1 MMNRVTVPR
10 VVSHAAAVVLA
21 VAGLFAA
28 ACGPAALQTGSSFR
42 TLAIGGSQR
51 RILTLTD
58 VDTVRDLA
66 LTSDRVWA
74 ATDRG
79 VLVYPREGDPEPRR
93 ITRVEGLP
101 SDDVRALAARAD
113 GSVIVATAAGLAE
126 LDGDS
131 INPAFPPA
139 PIGSVVDLATRADG
153 SVIACGRAGLA
164 RFKDGVWTGFGEPVQ
179 CTTLAVDGDAL
190 WVGTT
195 EGALRIEGDDVVRE
209 HSQSRGIPESYVQ
222 AIAPLPG
229 GKAFALL
236 RGPSRS
242 LLGYWDGRHWYGYTV
257 ADFPPSIV
265 GLMTQGDSVLLL
277 TGSRAFSITLGSSRG
292 ESVPLVAVRAD
303 TEHHGVRTYRARATA
318 SDRVVVP
325 EGPGIVARTPA
336 PLEEVPPDQPTIAA
350 PPFTLAPATSLAIPE
365 GVYAGL
371 SAEGTLV
378 FADQNRGLVL
388 IPPDGTARLL
398 RTYDL
403 VARTDFQLATDS
415 QLRTWALSKRGDL
428 VRLDEDGAFRRV
440 ALPPGVTPQALAT
453 GEGGAYLC
461 VRVLGPDGG
470 DTATF
475 RIYRADGGTWRQ
487 VIERT
492 LSGVTGHIAS
502 LPFMGVAPD
511 GAFWLG
517 IEIDREEGAG
527 TGTRMRGAVMLAR
540 DAETIVYHYR
550 GASPADGNGA
560 TPLPDEVTAVD
571 FTNEGAW
578 FPTLSGAVRVG
589 SSQAVVF
596 GEARGVRG
604 EVVSDLATAPG
615 DRVWV
620 AAAEGIGVY
629 ENGAFNFVFPAVVQ
643 SARPTA
649 VAVDTAG
656 NLWAAGPRG
665 AVFFDGTTWQRLTE
679 ETGLPTN
686 DLRDVDLDGRDRAF
700 FLTEDAVLLF
710 VKAEAPSSS

>member
-1 MMNRVTVPR
+1 MLTRALAPR
-10 VVSHAAAVVLA
+10 ALVRAASVASLAAVGVLS
-21 VAGLFAA
+21 A

-42 TLAIGGSQR
+42 TLAIGGSER
-51 RILTLTD
+51 RIVTLTD

-79 VLVYPREGDPEPRR
+79 VLVYPREGDPEPHR
-93 ITRVEGLP
+93 ITHAQGLP

-126 LDGDS
+126 LAGDS

-139 PIGSVVDLATRADG
+139 PIGSVVDLATRPDG

-164 RFKDGVWTGFGEPVQ
+164 RLKDGAWTGFGEPVQ

-195 EGALRIEGDDVVRE
+195 EGALRIEGDDTVRE
-209 HSQSRGIPESYVQ
+209 HSQTQGIPEPYVQ
-222 AIAPLPG
+222 AIAPLPNG
-229 GKAFALL
+229 RALALL

-265 GLMTQGDSVLLL
+265 GLMAQGDSVLLL
-277 TGSRAFSITLGSSRG
+277 TGSRAFSITPGGSRR
-292 ESVPLVAVRAD
+292 ESVPLVALRAD
-303 TEHHGVRTYRARATA
+303 TEHHGVRTYRARVTPAA
-318 SDRVVVP
+318 RIVVP
-325 EGPGIVARTPA
+325 EGAGIAARTPA
-336 PLEEVPPDQPTIAA
+336 PLEEVPPGQPTIDA
-350 PPFTLAPATSLAIPE
+350 PPFSIAPTTSLAIPE

-371 SAEGTLV
+371 SAEGTLI
-378 FADQNRGLVL
+378 FADQNRGLVVL
-388 IPPDGTARLL
+388 PPDGTARFL

-403 VARTDFQLATDS
+403 VARTDFQIASDN
-415 QLRTWALSKRGDL
+415 QERTWALSKNGDL
-428 VRLDEDGAFRRV
+428 VRLDDDGAFHRV
-440 ALPPGVTPQALAT
+440 ALPEGVTPQALAT

-461 VRVLGPDGG
+461 VRVG
-470 DTATF
+470 DTTTF

-492 LSGVTGHIAS
+492 LSGVTQHIAGT
-502 LPFMGVAPD
+502 PFMGVAPD

-517 IEIDREEGAG
+517 IEIDREDGPG

-540 DAETIVYHYR
+540 DAETIVYHHR
-550 GASPADGNGA
+550 GATPADGAGA
-560 TPLPDEVTAVD
+560 TPLPDEVTAID
-571 FTNEGAW
+571 FTNDGAW

-589 SSQAVVF
+589 NSQAVVF

-615 DRVWV
+615 NRVWV

-649 VAVDTAG
+649 VAVDTEG

-665 AVFFDGTTWQRLTE
+665 AVFSNGTTWQRLTE
-679 ETGLPTN
+679 ENGLPTN
-686 DLRDVDLDGRDRAF
+686 DIRDIDIDGRDRAF

-710 VKAEAPSSS
+710 VKAPVPAAR

>member
-1 MMNRVTVPR
+1 MLNRATAPR
-10 VVSHAAAVVLA
+10 AASRAVVVSLAAA
-21 VAGLFAA
+21 GLLAA
-28 ACGPAALQTGSSFR
+28 ACGPAALQTGTSFR

-51 RILTLTD
+51 RLLTLTD

-93 ITRVEGLP
+93 ITRAEGLP
-101 SDDVRALAARAD
+101 SDDVRALAARSD

-126 LDGDS
+126 LAGDS

-139 PIGSVVDLATRADG
+139 PIGSVVDLATRPDG
-153 SVIACGRAGLA
+153 SIIACGRAGLA
-164 RFKDGVWTGFGEPVQ
+164 RLKDGAWTGFGEPMQ
-179 CTTLAVDGDAL
+179 CTTLAVDGNAL

-209 HSQSRGIPESYVQ
+209 HSQARGIPEPYVQ
-222 AIAPLPG
+222 AIAPLAG
-229 GKAFALL
+229 GKALALL

-265 GLMTQGDSVLLL
+265 GLMAQGDSVLLL
-277 TGSRAFSITLGSSRG
+277 TGSRAFSITPGGGRG

-303 TEHHGVRTYRARATA
+303 SEHQGVRTYRARVTPATGI
-318 SDRVVVP
+318 VVP
-325 EGPGIVARTPA
+325 EGPGIVARAPA
-336 PLEEVPPDQPTIAA
+336 PLQEVEAGAPTLDA
-350 PPFTLAPATSLAIPE
+350 PPFSIAPATSLAIPE

-371 SAEGTLV
+371 SEAGTLV

-388 IPPDGTARLL
+388 IPPEGTARVL
-398 RTYDL
+398 RTFDL
-403 VARTDFQLATDS
+403 VARTDFQTASDS
-415 QLRTWALSKRGDL
+415 QLRTWALSRRGDL
-428 VRLDEDGAFRRV
+428 VRLDDDGAFHRV
-440 ALPPGVTPQALAT
+440 ALPEGVTPQALAT

-461 VRVLGPDGG
+461 VRVG

-475 RIYRADGGTWRQ
+475 RIYRADGGSWRQ
-487 VIERT
+487 VLERT
-492 LSGVTGHIAS
+492 LSGVTQHIVG

-517 IEIDREEGAG
+517 IEIDREDGPG

-540 DAETIVYHYR
+540 DSETIVYHHR
-550 GASPADGNGA
+550 GAGPADGNGA

-571 FTNEGAW
+571 FTNDGAW

-615 DRVWV
+615 NRVWV

-649 VAVDTAG
+649 VAVDMQG
-656 NLWAAGPRG
+656 SLWAAGPRG

-679 ETGLPTN
+679 ENGLPTN
-686 DLRDVDLDGRDRAF
+686 DLRDVDVDAHDRAF
-700 FLTEDAVLLF
+700 FLTEDAVLMF
-710 VKAEAPSSS
+710 VKADAPAPR

>member
-1 MMNRVTVPR
+1 MMNRATVSCAIAR
-10 VVSHAAAVVLA
+10 AATAVSLAAA
-21 VAGLFAA
+21 GLLSP
-28 ACGPAALQTGSSFR
+28 ACGATSLQTDARFQ
-42 TLAIGGSQR
+42 TLAIGGSER

-66 LTSDRVWA
+66 LTADRVWA

-93 ITRVEGLP
+93 ITRAEGLP

-126 LDGDS
+126 LNGDS
-131 INPAFPPA
+131 VNPAFPPA
-139 PIGSVVDLATRADG
+139 PIGSVVDLATRPDG

-164 RFKDGVWTGFGEPVQ
+164 RLKDGVWMGFGEPVQ
-179 CTTLAVDGDAL
+179 CTTLAADGDAL

-195 EGALRIEGDDVVRE
+195 EGALRIEGDDIVRE
-209 HSQSRGIPESYVQ
+209 HSQTRGIPEPYVK

-229 GKAFALL
+229 GKAIALL
-236 RGPSRS
+236 RGPLRS
-242 LLGYWDGRHWYGYTV
+242 MLGYWDGRHWYGYTV

-265 GLMTQGDSVLLL
+265 GLMTQGESVLLL
-277 TGSRAFSITLGSSRG
+277 TGSRAFTITPGNSRG
-292 ESVPLVAVRAD
+292 ESVPLIALQAD
-303 TEHHGVRTYRARATA
+303 AQHRGVRTYRARATA
-318 SDRVVVP
+318 ADRIVVP
-325 EGPGIVARTPA
+325 EGPGEAVRAPA
-336 PLEEVPPDQPTIAA
+336 PLEEVPQGHPTIDA
-350 PPFTLAPATSLAIPE
+350 PPFTIAPATSLAIPE

-371 SAEGTLV
+371 SVDGTLV
-378 FADQNRGLVL
+378 FADQNRGLVM
-388 IPPDGTARLL
+388 IPADGTARFL
-398 RTYDL
+398 RTFDL
-403 VARTDFQLATDS
+403 VARTDFQIATDN
-415 QLRTWALSKRGDL
+415 QQRTWALSKRGDL
-428 VRLDEDGAFRRV
+428 LRVDDDGALRRV
-440 ALPPGVTPQALAT
+440 ALPDGVTPQALAT

-461 VRVLGPDGG
+461 VRVG

-475 RIYRADGGTWRQ
+475 RIFRADGGNWRQ

-492 LSGVTGHIAS
+492 LSGVSTRIAS
-502 LPFMGVAPD
+502 IPFMGVAPD

-517 IEIDREEGAG
+517 IEIDREDGPG

-540 DAETIVYHYR
+540 EAETIVYHHR
-550 GASPADGNGA
+550 GATPTDGNGA

-571 FTNEGAW
+571 FTADGAW
-578 FPTLSGAVRVG
+578 FPTLSGAARVG
-589 SSQAVVF
+589 NSQAVVF

-604 EVVSDLATAPG
+604 EVVSDLAAAPG

-629 ENGAFNFVFPAVVQ
+629 ENAAFNFTFPAVVQ

-649 VAVDTAG
+649 VAVDSEG
-656 NLWAAGPRG
+656 HLWAVGPRG
-665 AVFFDGTTWQRLTE
+665 AVFSDGTTWQRLTE
-679 ETGLPTN
+679 ENGLPTN
-686 DLRDVDLDGRDRAF
+686 DIRDVDIDGRDRAF

-710 VKAEAPSSS
+710 VKSAAPAAR